1 MAVNSQVRSKMM
13 GVGALG
19 FAVCIVTN
27 NIIENAVTGRPEP
40 GAGDDEVLAWARDA
54 EPFLWSGT
62 ISMPLSMV
70 FLFAFVIGLAS
81 RLRSTGE
88 DTTMAIV
95 GGLGAAMMFGGLS
108 TAFASDAV
116 LVSRAD
122 ELSLEM
128 VGVLTDLTTAL
139 FIMNWVVLAITLW
152 ALSRAAWTLGLIPR
166 WLERLTLVGAVAL
179 SLGSMFTIAAL
190 RGTLL
195 PLLVGLLGWAVW
207 VLFLVVVGVRG
218 LKGDTSAATESLSV
232 DPQDRSTPDAALA
245 ADAQLPN

>member
-1 MAVNSQVRSKMM
+1 MAVSSQVRSKLV

-19 FAVCIVTN
+19 FAVLIVTN
-27 NIIENAVTGRPEP
+27 NIVENAVTGRPEP
-40 GAGDDEVLAWARDA
+40 GVTDDEVLAWALDA
-54 EPFLWSGT
+54 EPFLWSST
-62 ISMPLSMV
+62 ISFPLSMV
-70 FLFAFVIGLAS
+70 FLIALVIGLAS

-88 DTTMAIV
+88 DTTMAMV

-108 TAFASDAV
+108 TAFAADAV
-116 LVSRAD
+116 LISRAD

-139 FIMNWVVLAITLW
+139 FIMNWVVLAVTVW

-179 SLGSMFTIAAL
+179 SLGSMVSIAAL
-190 RGTLL
+190 RGTLP
-195 PLLVGLLGWAVW
+195 PLLVGLFGWAIW

-218 LKGDTSAATESLSV
+218 LKDDTSAVTGSPISG
-232 DPQDRSTPDAALA
+232 RGMRTDAVLA
-245 ADAQLPN
+245 ADAQVPD